1 MHFETKAIRLQ
12 QPRTAARE
20 HSAPIYPTS
29 SFIFDSAEHMRAT
42 FASETGDNVY
52 SRFTNPNYRE
62 LEIKMAALEQTEDA
76 VTTATGMAATFASF
90 MPFLSSGDHIILS
103 RAIFGSTYQQAL
115 NYLPQWGIS
124 ATFIDPAQPDTWSAA
139 LQSNT
144 KLIYLETPSNPGLV
158 IIDLDWAVQFSREHN
173 LLLVV
178 DNCFAT
184 PYLQQPAKYGVDLII
199 HSATKFIDGQGRVLG
214 GVVCGR
220 QDLIDQIRKFCRNTG
235 PAMSPFNAW
244 IISKS
249 LETLHVRMDRHCE
262 NALFLAEQLAV
273 HSQVKEVNYPFLPSH
288 SGYEIAIKQMRAGGG
303 IVTFEVNGGLVKGR
317 EFLDRLQLISLS
329 ANLGDTRTIATH
341 PASTTHAK
349 LTEEA
354 RAEIGITNGLIR
366 LSVGLEHRE
375 DILNDVVQALG

>member
-12 QPRTAARE
+12 QARTAARE

-29 SFIFDSAEHMRAT
+29 SYVFDNAEHMRAT
-42 FASETGDNVY
+42 FASETADNIY

-62 LEIKMAALEQTEDA
+62 LEVKMAALEQTEDA
-76 VTTATGMAATFASF
+76 ITTATGMAATFASF
-90 MPFLSSGDHIILS
+90 MPLLSTGDHILLS

-139 LQSNT
+139 VQSNT

-158 IIDLDWAVQFSREHN
+158 IIDLDGAAQFAREHG
-173 LLLVV
+173 LLLLV

-184 PYLQQPAKYGVDLII
+184 PYLQQPAKHGADLVI

-214 GVVCGR
+214 GIVCGP
-220 QDLIDQIRKFCRNTG
+220 QKLIDEIRKFCRNTG
-235 PAMSPFNAW
+235 PAISPFNAW

-262 NALFLAEQLAV
+262 NALFLAQQLTS
-273 HSQVKEVNYPFLPSH
+273 HSQVQVVNYPFLPSH
-288 SGYEIAIKQMRAGGG
+288 AGYEIARKQMRAGGG
-303 IVTFEVNGGLVKGR
+303 IITFEVKGGLAKGR
-317 EFLDRLQLISLS
+317 DFLDRLQLISLS

-366 LSVGLEHRE
+366 LSVGLENRE
-375 DILNDVVQALG
+375 DILTDVVQALG